1 MAEKLDQSELG
12 KFKELLISIQELL
25 ISHSTQIDAVT
36 QILVE
41 KDLITNDEL
50 SAKQLNIML
59 PEELMERI
67 QTLCAE
73 RDMTIQDFATDAII
87 EKLELAHKER
97 RKKSRL

>member
-1 MAEKLDQSELG
+1 MAEKLDKSELG

-41 KDLITNDEL
+41 KDIITNDEL

-67 QTLCAE
+67 QTLCE
-73 RDMTIQDFATDAII
+73 QVLTFQLWHQSQIP
-87 EKLELAHKER
+87 
-97 RKKSRL
+97 

>member
-41 KDLITNDEL
+41 KDIITNDEL